1 MMAEDKKKPRKPVVG
16 SRAPASA
23 PRKIAGRE
31 VRQEPTDPA
40 HGVVQKVRRKPK
52 VPKLPRPERN
62 PVAAGGVL
70 TREMTTRVLAGVLAV
85 LTVAAAGLG
94 WYLLDDPS
102 DGGSGSSSCYEADRD
117 FEIPDHP
124 VTVSDLDWRAAREAS
139 TESVV
144 KILTVNW
151 KTYDKHLED
160 VQKLMTREWAE
171 KEYVN
176 TARDTRA
183 NFLKNKADYKFA
195 VAGESVVCASA
206 DKITSLLFLNQY
218 VYKGTGDNRVGPDV
232 YQVRVIVTAVRKGE
246 TWLVDRLDA
255 L

>member
-1 MMAEDKKKPRKPVVG
+1 MAEDKKKPRKPVVG

-23 PRKIAGRE
+23 PRKIAGRAA
-31 VRQEPTDPA
+31 RPEPTESAPDGA
-40 HGVVQKVRRKPK
+40 VA
-52 VPKLPRPERN
+52 PERA
-62 PVAAGGVL
+62 PEAEKPRKSARTRAEAAGGVL
-70 TREMTTRVLAGVLAV
+70 VRQTTTRVLAGVLAV

-102 DGGSGSSSCYEADRD
+102 DGGSASSSCYEADQD

-160 VQKLMTREWAE
+160 AQKLMTREWAE
-171 KEYVN
+171 NEYVN